1 MGTMFLA
8 VYRSASHAVCFL
20 TIAEEDLWADKSRQ
34 QKRTISRVMRICHL
48 YWYTFLFPRIQKSK
62 LRPIW
67 CFVLSQCE
75 IVFHELVFL
84 TPSPPPPPPTI
95 CSQLIEIT
103 STDYFSVVA
112 GFVMVVAVLGG
123 VLLFLLFLLSLF
135 VCVLFVWLLFFVS
148 VFGVFFCFVVVVFVW
163 GFLMW
168 FLCVFWFFCECFC
181 WFSFLLVVINFIYLL
196 FFVFEPY
203 IRVDITVDNVSS

>member
-1 MGTMFLA
+1 MAQRRKKKDVIVTDEMGTMFLA

-20 TIAEEDLWADKSRQ
+20 TIAEEDLWADKSRK

-75 IVFHELVFL
+75 IVFPELVFL
-84 TPSPPPPPPTI
+84 PPPPPPPPPPP
-95 CSQLIEIT
+95 

-123 VLLFLLFLLSLF
+123 VLLFLLPLF

-148 VFGVFFCFVVVVFVW
+148 VFGVFCCCCFCV
-163 GFLMW
+163 GFLLW
-168 FLCVFWFFCECFC
+168 FLCVFWFLCECFC
-181 WFSFLLVVINFIYLL
+181 WVFFLLVIINFIYFYFSFLNHIS
-196 FFVFEPY
+196 ES
-203 IRVDITVDNVSS
+203 I